1 MILYSNCKEK
11 FCLGHSWE
19 LYGQGQHNLS
29 ATLAQDLLFQRLF
42 HIIIFLVS
50 SESLTNDLT
59 HGVAFENLAH
69 DEMGD
74 IARPRSGSLPA
85 VQFAEDSGDSD
96 KEVSRSE
103 ILKYRLDLLPFLP

>member
-1 MILYSNCKEK
+1 M
-11 FCLGHSWE
+11 
-19 LYGQGQHNLS
+19 
-29 ATLAQDLLFQRLF
+29 
-42 HIIIFLVS
+42 VS
-50 SESLTNDLT
+50 SDSLTNDLT

-103 ILKYRLDLLPFLP
+103 ILKYRLYLLPFLP